1 MITGTQLPICVLI
14 LMQVPIIVA
23 CNIGPKNHQRTEMAA
38 GESLDN
44 VSQNSHIS
52 KYDILN
58 GVVVGA

>member
-1 MITGTQLPICVLI
+1 
-14 LMQVPIIVA
+14 MQVPMIVA